1 MGSEFIIYLLIGM
14 LAVIYLNSNL
24 AFSSFN
30 YHIKPNDNILIIEQL
45 TKYSSKSKNYR
56 KTPENFISHGYRIVG
71 NIVGE
76 EVHLNYVFPLHE
88 NTESKFTIQ
97 LNSKNVS
104 SIVSAFGTSI
114 NCFGPIDK
122 DNYALKSTSVDF
134 LKSEMNKDG
143 FYFHSTTQ
151 FGIDYNHVINISK
164 DLSSQIAH
172 FIVQELQAKGIDNYL
187 NRVKATLNFVQ
198 FIPYGVP
205 DFDHQEH
212 TYFGLALPHESIGIS
227 YSDCDSKS
235 VLFAGIL
242 HHMIPK
248 ENIILV
254 SCIIEEGG
262 HMIVGVSD
270 LPFQGQKLEYSGKD
284 YLLLETTIPIPID
297 YQPIN
302 KFQELKVIPII
313 QI

>member
-1 MGSEFIIYLLIGM
+1 MGTEFIIYLLVGM
-14 LAVIYLNSNL
+14 FAILYLNSN
-24 AFSSFN
+24 FSISFFN
-30 YHIKPNDNILIIEQL
+30 NPINANDNLLIIEHL
-45 TKYSSKSKNYR
+45 TKYATKSKNYR
-56 KTPENFISHGYRIVG
+56 NPPENFKSHGYRIVG

-76 EVHLNYVFPLHE
+76 EVHFNYVFPLLE
-88 NTESKFTIQ
+88 NAESKFFVQ
-97 LNSKNVS
+97 LNSQNVS
-104 SIVSAFGTSI
+104 SVVSTFGTSI
-114 NCFGPIDK
+114 KCFGPRDK
-122 DNYALKSTSVDF
+122 DTYELKSDSFEF

-143 FYFHSTTQ
+143 FYFHSSSQ
-151 FGIDYNHVINISK
+151 FGIDYNHVITISK
-164 DLSSQIAH
+164 DLSTQIAY
-172 FIVQELQAKGIDNYL
+172 FIVQELQAKNRDNYL

-205 DFDHQEH
+205 DFDHQED

-248 ENIILV
+248 ENIIMV

-270 LPFQGQKLEYSGKD
+270 LPFNGQTLEHSGKN
-284 YLLLETTIPIPID
+284 YLLLETTVPIPMEH
-297 YQPIN
+297 QPVN
-302 KFQELKVIPII
+302 KFKELKVIPII
-313 QI
+313 QV